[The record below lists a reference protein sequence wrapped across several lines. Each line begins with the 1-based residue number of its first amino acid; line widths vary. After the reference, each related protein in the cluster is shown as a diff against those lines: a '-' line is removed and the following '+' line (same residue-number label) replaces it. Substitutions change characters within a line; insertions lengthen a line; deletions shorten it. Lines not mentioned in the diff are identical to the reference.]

1 MPNTC
6 EAIAKSRSALFVLY
20 EYMLSS
26 PCLETAEQLRIVQAI
41 EETSAR
47 ALMFAEST
55 HKTRF
60 ENHGIDTQ
68 SPYLMYSLFQAA
80 VVQYSMWQRDGIL
93 SSKAR
98 FDTLVEIIEAFQP
111 KWSIA
116 STCRF

>member
-1 MPNTC
+1 
-6 EAIAKSRSALFVLY
+6 VLTD
-20 EYMLSS
+20 
-26 PCLETAEQLRIVQAI
+26 PCLEEPEKLRVVQAI
-41 EETSAR
+41 QETSIR
-47 ALMFAEST
+47 ALIFAEST

-68 SPYLMYSLFQAA
+68 SPYLIYSLSQAA

-98 FDTLVEIIEAFQP
+98 FDTLVEIIEAFRP

-116 STCRF
+116 GVYRIL